1 MPNVGFDPTS
11 NVLRNNWEKRR
22 AFRENVLSGRAGPGA
37 LPMEQRASARVTER
51 RMGQLQQ
58 RRSGEWGR
66 LPEDLSAPVKALQ
79 RRMAGR
85 EQVRSGQYFMNTVAK
100 KQAETTQTGYTK
112 SMERLN
118 MLKKD
123 M

>member
-22 AFRENVLSGRAGPGA
+22 AFRESILSGRSGPA
-37 LPMEQRASARVTER
+37 AFPLEQRASTRVAEKR
-51 RMGQLQQ
+51 FAQVEQ
-58 RRSGEWGR
+58 RRRGEWGNV
-66 LPEDLSAPVKALQ
+66 PEERSAPVKAFQ
-79 RRMAGR
+79 RRMAGK
-85 EQVRSGQYFMNTVAK
+85 QAVQSGNYFMNTVAK
-100 KQAETTQTGYTK
+100 KQAEVTQTGYAK